1 MPRAATA
8 AAIAVAVTLL
18 LAVPLA
24 AAAEQVQAGTTG
36 AAQVMVTNV
45 TVSPEVFMPGD
56 SGTITVEVVNNGAQS
71 VAIRRATLYDEKIR
85 VASLPYETTMYLGA
99 GNRMRFT
106 FTVRASVPEGI
117 YYPVFSLDF
126 RDAGYLRYP
135 VKLRVQDQPLALA
148 VLSKPDVFEGEKRE
162 KVEILVG
169 NPRDNTL
176 SGITVTP
183 TGEGIDATPSQA
195 FVGSLAPDQS
205 QKVTFLVTPR
215 SSATLEFRA
224 DYYNGINPHT
234 EAIRVPV
241 TVGRSKLRA
250 EPVISNVRVER
261 SGTTYTLTGDVTNAG
276 LEPANAVI
284 VTVGEGAVPR
294 DPYRQYVV
302 GTLQPDDFAG
312 FEVTFSAA
320 GNETRVPVV
329 VTHKDTDGNTYTT
342 VFPVDLPAAG
352 SRAEGEGPGQGFPYL
367 VAGVIAA
374 SAAVVCGAVWYSW
387 RRR

>member
-1 MPRAATA
+1 MSRARAATA
-8 AAIAVAVTLL
+8 IAVVLL
-18 LAVPLA
+18 LALPIA
-24 AAAEQVQAGTTG
+24 AATEQVQAGAAA

-45 TVSPEVFMPGD
+45 TVTPEVFMPGD
-56 SGTITVEVVNNGAQS
+56 SGTISVEVVNNGGQS

-85 VASLPYETTMYLGA
+85 VDSLPYETTMYLGA

-106 FTVRASVPEGI
+106 FTVRAPVPEGI
-117 YYPVFSLDF
+117 YYPVFSLEF

-135 VKLRVQDQPLALA
+135 VKLRVQDQPLTLA
-148 VLSKPDVFEGEKRE
+148 VLSKPEVFEGEKRE
-162 KVEILVG
+162 KLEILVG
-169 NPRDNTL
+169 NPRDNPL
-176 SGITVTP
+176 SGVTVTP
-183 TGEGIDATPSQA
+183 AGEGIDATPSQA

-205 QKVTFLVTPR
+205 QKVTFLIAPR
-215 SSATLEFRA
+215 SSTTLEFRA
-224 DYYNGINPHT
+224 DYYNGINPHSET
-234 EAIRVPV
+234 VWIPV

-250 EPVISNVRVER
+250 ELIISNVRVER

-312 FEVTFSAA
+312 FEVTFSVE

-329 VTHKDTDGNTYTT
+329 VTHKDADGNTYTS
-342 VFPVDLPAAG
+342 VSPVDIPAPG
-352 SRAEGEGPGQGFPYL
+352 SRAAGGSPEHGLPLHLAGL
-367 VAGVIAA
+367 VAAC
-374 SAAVVCGAVWYSW
+374 AAVVGGAVWYS
-387 RRR
+387 RRRR